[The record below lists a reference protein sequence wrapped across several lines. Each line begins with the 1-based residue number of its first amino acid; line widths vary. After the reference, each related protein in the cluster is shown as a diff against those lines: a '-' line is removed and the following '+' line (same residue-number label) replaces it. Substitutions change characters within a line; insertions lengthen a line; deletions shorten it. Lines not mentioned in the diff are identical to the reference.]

1 MIPLYDSLRG
11 RRFPWLTLLLIAA
24 NFAVFVFWQQRVG
37 LGYSAREEGL
47 IPRELHSVAGF
58 TLDGLSHLFTY
69 QFLHGGWLHLLTNLW
84 FLWIFGFSVE
94 SNLGPA
100 RFLLFYLLC
109 GAAAGL
115 AQAFLT
121 PHGSGV
127 PLVGASGA
135 ISGVLGAYVSLYP
148 SARIIT
154 LVPLIIIARV
164 IAVPAW
170 VFLLVWIAL
179 QIFSQA
185 QVQAALSG
193 RPHSLATAEPN
204 VAYLAHI
211 GGFLAGL
218 ALVWVFRQPRATAA
232 RAGLRDQQND
242 RQSARG

>member
-11 RRFPWLTLLLIAA
+11 RRFPWLTLLLIVA
-24 NFAVFVFWQQRVG
+24 NLAVFVFWQQRVG

-47 IPRELHSVAGF
+47 IPRQLHSVSGVTA
-58 TLDGLSHLFTY
+58 DGLSHLFTY

-84 FLWIFGFSVE
+84 FLWVFGFSVE

-115 AQAFLT
+115 AQAFLA

-135 ISGVLGAYVSLYP
+135 ISGLLGAYVSLYP
-148 SARIIT
+148 RARIIT

-170 VFLLVWIAL
+170 VFLLVWIGL
-179 QIFSQA
+179 QVFSQA
-185 QVQAALSG
+185 QVQAAISG
-193 RPHSLATAEPN
+193 RHSLATAESN

-218 ALVWVFRQPRATAA
+218 ALVWVFRQPRAKAT
-232 RAGLRDQQND
+232 RAGSQEQQND
-242 RQSARG
+242 RQSAHG